1 LERERQGR
9 GNEFPLPV
17 GPAPNG
23 DIPTV
28 HSMGRPR
35 RRTWHGFPPAHP
47 RHGCSPDIRPG
58 TDPAPPGRGRS
69 AAGAGGVRDAEEVS
83 GYPCE
88 GAGGMGEPRG
98 DEEPPTEVYAEQ
110 PELNAWISPYG
121 ARAG

>member
-1 LERERQGR
+1 M
-9 GNEFPLPV
+9 
-17 GPAPNG
+17 PAK
-23 DIPTV
+23 V
-28 HSMGRPR
+28 Y
-35 RRTWHGFPPAHP
+35 
-47 RHGCSPDIRPG
+47 
-58 TDPAPPGRGRS
+58 
-69 AAGAGGVRDAEEVS
+69 